1 MNGKIIRTVE
11 NIAASAE
18 RFSSAKVGA
27 VLAIR
32 NEIISIGFNQKK
44 THPLQRRFSKN
55 EDCIYLHAEIDAI
68 KNALRL
74 NDPELLSKCTLY
86 VSRVKCVSTH
96 DKTLILGI
104 AKPCA
109 GCMKAIRKYRIPEVI
124 YSTDE
129 NTYEYLVR

>member
-1 MNGKIIRTVE
+1 MNGKIIRTAE
-11 NIAASAE
+11 SIAASTE
-18 RFSSAKVGA
+18 RFSSAKIGA

-32 NEIISIGFNQKK
+32 NEIISIGFNQRK
-44 THPLQRRFSKN
+44 THPFQRKFSKN

-74 NDPELLSKCTLY
+74 NDPELLARCTLY

-96 DKTLILGI
+96 DKTLILGL
-104 AKPCA
+104 AKPCS
-109 GCMKAIRKYRIPEVI
+109 GCMRAIKKYRIPEVI
-124 YSTDE
+124 YSTDD